1 MDGRLR
7 RLPGKRQNRDEG
19 ITNEIT
25 AADSPGPFVEDTPT
39 ATLVREVLG
48 AASQF
53 ENAMMVAKLR
63 LARDR
68 HQQARRQVRGAHE
81 ERPEAGQRLH
91 KQGMGYRPSSAERP
105 RKT

>member
-1 MDGRLR
+1 
-7 RLPGKRQNRDEG
+7 
-19 ITNEIT
+19 
-25 AADSPGPFVEDTPT
+25 
-39 ATLVREVLG
+39 
-48 AASQF
+48 
-53 ENAMMVAKLR
+53 MMVAKLR